1 MMESL
6 IIESTDLVTSEK
18 ITESAL
24 RDPDF
29 SNREGYNINFLNTS
43 LPLPMV
49 DDNLRYQIAINQQPS
64 KNGKLFLDYTN
75 FSVLFN
81 KDKKL
86 PFYSAVNIEGKSN
99 EIARVHD
106 ERGSNPWR
114 IDNRLEVN
122 GNNFQFTNDDYTNS
136 GFQRGHMVRFYD
148 PAWGKTEDKRKIA
161 MGDTFHFTNCCP
173 QVGKFNAGLW
183 NDLEDY
189 YMARSIFQD
198 NKISVFTGPIFNK
211 AKLINDLLVPLN
223 FWKVIVYN
231 KGNEIEAIGFLI
243 SHEIAMQKMLDEVM
257 SLEVKR
263 VDPSLKAEDIERLFN
278 KKDLKKWT
286 VKIKLI
292 EEKTGIKFGLNDV
305 DINRN
310 ERLLFYA
317 NTNHINHLHLATEF
331 DEFIAKNETSDLI
344 NEVKRMKQ
352 LMRYNRFV
360 NEQQKRSVDYT
371 KFIQNI

>member
-1 MMESL
+1 M
-6 IIESTDLVTSEK
+6 
-18 ITESAL
+18 
-24 RDPDF
+24 
-29 SNREGYNINFLNTS
+29 
-43 LPLPMV
+43 
-49 DDNLRYQIAINQQPS
+49 
-64 KNGKLFLDYTN
+64 
-75 FSVLFN
+75 
-81 KDKKL
+81 

-148 PAWGKTEDKRKIA
+148 PAWGETEDRRKIA

-243 SHEIAMQKMLDEVM
+243 SHEIAMQKMLDELM
-257 SLEVKR
+257 SLEIKR
-263 VDPSLKAEDIERLFN
+263 VNPSLKAEDIERLFN

-310 ERLLFYA
+310 ESHLFYA
-317 NTNHINHLHLATEF
+317 DANHIIATEF
-331 DEFIAKNETSDLI
+331 DELIAKNENSDLI

-352 LMRYNRFV
+352 LITYNKSV
-360 NEQQKRSVDYT
+360 NEQRNINVDYT